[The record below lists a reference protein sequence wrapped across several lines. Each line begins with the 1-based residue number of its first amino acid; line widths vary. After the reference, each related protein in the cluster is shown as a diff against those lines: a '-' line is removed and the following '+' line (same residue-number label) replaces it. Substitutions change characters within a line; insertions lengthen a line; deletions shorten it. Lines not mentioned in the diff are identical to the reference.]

1 MYVHVLGLLKQ
12 TVTNWAKQQEFVL
25 YLFWRPKVPNRG
37 ISRAVLL
44 LEAV

>member
-12 TVTNWAKQQEFVL
+12 TITNWAKQQEFVL
-25 YLFWRPKVPNRG
+25 YPFWRAKVPNRD
-37 ISRAVLL
+37 ISGAVLL